1 MPPPLISEFP
11 LLRFEKKI
19 WPAFAAALLILL
31 LLIAAV
37 AWRQDLFTP
46 KTPFVCHTNTSE
58 GLLDNMPVKIS
69 GFRIGK
75 VTNVELEG
83 IGRVRIDLEV
93 FTKYSHL
100 LHKDSVA
107 MLGSEG
113 FIGQGVIVIVTSP
126 NPGPEA
132 APGDELVFRRVE
144 SVIEMAQSLIKQMQS
159 VADEVHAMLVLFTAP
174 DGLIRNLSSATKQMD
189 EMMPRI
195 LSGIEVTVQGLQKS
209 LQETTGVTNQLLAYL
224 NNPEGDM
231 KIAMRDLKGTMADIH
246 VQVPKLLEQL
256 DGSMRNIEQST
267 LLLRDTL
274 KQASPDL
281 IATVRR
287 AQDDVKDIH
296 DVVDSAKKVWP
307 LSGHLPEE
315 APVVLVP
322 PSLPSAPTSAGAK
335 PSP

>member
-1 MPPPLISEFP
+1 MPTPPVSEFP

-19 WPAFAAALLILL
+19 WPAFIAALLILL
-31 LLIAAV
+31 LLVTAV
-37 AWRQDLFTP
+37 AWRQGFFTP
-46 KTPFVCHTNTSE
+46 KTRFVCHTNTSE
-58 GLLDNMPVKIS
+58 GLQDNMAVKIS

-75 VTNVELEG
+75 VAKVELEG
-83 IGRVRIDLEV
+83 IGRVRIDIEV
-93 FTKYSHL
+93 FTKYSHM

-107 MLGSEG
+107 MLGTEG

-144 SVIEMAQSLIKQMQS
+144 SVTEMAQTLIKQIGS
-159 VADEVHAMLVLFTAP
+159 VTDEVHTMLVLFNAP
-174 DGLIRNLSSATKQMD
+174 DGLIHNLASATK
-189 EMMPRI
+189 EMEEMVPRI
-195 LSGIEVTVQGLQKS
+195 LVDVQTTVQGLQKN
-209 LQETTGVTNQLLAYL
+209 LQETTGVTNQLLTYL
-224 NNPEGDM
+224 NNPDGDL
-231 KIAMRDLKGTMADIH
+231 KIAVRNLKESLADIH
-246 VQVPKLLEQL
+246 QDVPKLLGQL

-267 LLLRDTL
+267 SLLRDTL

-281 IATVRR
+281 VDAIHG
-287 AQDDVKDIH
+287 AQDDLKDIH

-315 APVVLVP
+315 TPLVLMP
-322 PSLPSAPTSAGAK
+322 PSLPSASSSATK

>member
-1 MPPPLISEFP
+1 
-11 LLRFEKKI
+11 
-19 WPAFAAALLILL
+19 
-31 LLIAAV
+31 
-37 AWRQDLFTP
+37 
-46 KTPFVCHTNTSE
+46 
-58 GLLDNMPVKIS
+58 
-69 GFRIGK
+69 
-75 VTNVELEG
+75 
-83 IGRVRIDLEV
+83 
-93 FTKYSHL
+93 
-100 LHKDSVA
+100 
-107 MLGSEG
+107 
-113 FIGQGVIVIVTSP
+113 
-126 NPGPEA
+126 
-132 APGDELVFRRVE
+132 
-144 SVIEMAQSLIKQMQS
+144 
-159 VADEVHAMLVLFTAP
+159 
-174 DGLIRNLSSATKQMD
+174 MD

-224 NNPEGDM
+224 DNPEGDM
-231 KIAMRDLKGTMADIH
+231 KIAMRDLKGTLADIH